1 MFLPPDRIARL
12 GTAFVAFAAVCWG
25 FAGGIGGVLV
35 DRDWNPVVVALSRG
49 MIGLLFVLAWL
60 AVRPQNNGLR
70 NGRLWFWSVIA
81 GVGIAGNF
89 AFYFKSIVAGGVSI
103 AATLMYCAPVF
114 VYLISFM
121 LRLERPTPF
130 KWAAIGMVLLG
141 IILLTGAYKIDASDV
156 TLVTVVFGLLSGL
169 SYAVFIFGF
178 RYATPRGS
186 PQAILM
192 IAFTVLVVLLGWQGG
207 SEQIKEIPVSPS
219 WPLFVVLGVFG
230 AGLSFIAYIVG
241 IKHTV
246 PTVAAIVAMVEPVTA
261 SLFGVIILNESLA
274 AMQILGMGLIL
285 YSVSLLARRS
295 PDY

>member
-1 MFLPPDRIARL
+1 
-12 GTAFVAFAAVCWG
+12 
-25 FAGGIGGVLV
+25 
-35 DRDWNPVVVALSRG
+35 

-70 NGRLWFWSVIA
+70 DGRLWFWSVIA

-89 AFYFKSIVAGGVSI
+89 AFYFKSIAAGGVSI

-186 PQAILM
+186 PQSILS
-192 IAFTVLVVLLGWQGG
+192 IAFAVLIVLLGWQGG
-207 SEQIKEIPVSPS
+207 SEQIKEVPFSSS
-219 WPLFVVLGVFG
+219 WPLFATLGVFG

-261 SLFGVIILNESLA
+261 SLFGVIILNES
-274 AMQILGMGLIL
+274 
-285 YSVSLLARRS
+285 
-295 PDY
+295 